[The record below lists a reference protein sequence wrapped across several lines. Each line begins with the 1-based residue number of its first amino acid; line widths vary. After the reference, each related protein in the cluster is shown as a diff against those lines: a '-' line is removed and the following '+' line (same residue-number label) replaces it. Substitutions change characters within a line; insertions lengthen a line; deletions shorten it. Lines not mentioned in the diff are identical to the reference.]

1 MKKVLKILL
10 GVTAFLV
17 LLSLF
22 IGEPDEKKDVDQPT
36 EKSAA
41 VESVEDEKTIA
52 NPYEGR
58 KGEIFDIVLE
68 RIEDNEYANATITEI
83 EINDNAGTDV
93 EGDYILLVRGSFDV
107 KNSKET
113 GNEVMRMYAN
123 DLMAHI
129 TEKEV
134 NDIVESAIF
143 WRDDYNDRDLK
154 YAYEYKDGA
163 FHITDVM
170 GE

>member
-1 MKKVLKILL
+1 MNDTK
-10 GVTAFLV
+10 
-17 LLSLF
+17 
-22 IGEPDEKKDVDQPT
+22 
-36 EKSAA
+36 
-41 VESVEDEKTIA
+41 
-52 NPYEGR
+52 
-58 KGEIFDIVLE
+58 
-68 RIEDNEYANATITEI
+68 I
-83 EINDNAGTDV
+83 EINDNVGTDA

-129 TEKEV
+129 AEKEV

-154 YAYEYKDGA
+154 YAYEYKNGA
-163 FHITDVM
+163 FHITDVI